1 MSYPRAASPSTQLRP
16 TNRST
21 TRSASQLPVRSRKEI
36 AAHNVIV
43 GQSAATQPAPVRP
56 SRMPL
61 KAPEAETVSRYR
73 GWLSQKRVW
82 VGGVG
87 AIALALLSFIP
98 GQVGSK
104 AVDPTTCQKKIR
116 PTGAISRGQIS
127 ALLALPTGASKEA
140 VRRVVDEPY
149 CLLSAIAKDP
159 NAVGKGAIAGA
170 EREAYPLAFDPEAW
184 VVVTYEEGGKYVG
197 YDFVFKP

>member
-1 MSYPRAASPSTQLRP
+1 MSHSRAASASTQLRP
-16 TNRST
+16 T
-21 TRSASQLPVRSRKEI
+21 TRPASRRPVRSRKEM
-36 AAHNVIV
+36 AAHNVMV
-43 GQSAATQPAPVRP
+43 GQSVANQPAPVSP
-56 SRMPL
+56 SRTPL
-61 KAPEAETVSRYR
+61 KTPEAKTISRFR

-82 VGGVG
+82 AGVG
-87 AIALALLSFIP
+87 AIALALLSFVP

-104 AVDPTTCQKKIR
+104 SVDPTTCQKKIR

-159 NAVGKGAIAGA
+159 NAVGTGAIAGA

-184 VVVTYEEGGKYVG
+184 VVVTYGEGGEYVG